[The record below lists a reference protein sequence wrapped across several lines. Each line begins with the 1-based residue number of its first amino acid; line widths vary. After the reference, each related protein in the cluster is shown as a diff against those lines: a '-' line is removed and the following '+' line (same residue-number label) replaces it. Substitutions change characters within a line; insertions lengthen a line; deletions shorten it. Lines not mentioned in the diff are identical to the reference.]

1 MKRKWW
7 LIGLGVVL
15 AGGSAS
21 GWYYAQSDAEPA
33 AVEAATTQVRK
44 GTLTAAVSGTGSI
57 EAAARETIVA
67 VSDGE
72 VGEVFFQ
79 EGDDVKK
86 GDVLLTYV
94 QEDALDQIRSSR
106 LELERQRLELEQLQ
120 LDYKEAAEAGDGSQD
135 EIQLNI
141 RKQMLTI
148 QELEDEIASL
158 ELDEGI
164 DPIVAPIDGV
174 LKTFDVEPGDVLRED
189 AEIGEVVDYASMKMV
204 VAVDELDI
212 AEVAIGQEATVLVD
226 ALPERTYAGSVVDI
240 AEEGTA
246 SNGVA
251 SFEVTVL
258 LNEVDQLKPGMSAE
272 ASIVTAQK
280 ENALLL
286 PIEAVQSFR
295 GQYFVL
301 VPAEASAEAE
311 ASPAPGDTEA
321 AAGTRPSSAGTTA
334 AGDAKA
340 ATGTRPSGTGTRAER
355 PSGTTASTGERPA
368 DAASGTQAGASTG
381 QRNAAGVAG
390 AAPGSGQ
397 TRVTVEVGI
406 ANEDSIEIVSGLA
419 EGDTVILPTTT
430 GASGSAQTQTTGRP
444 QTAGFGMGVVPG
456 AGLGGSVPGAGFGG
470 GGGRD

>member
-33 AVEAATTQVRK
+33 AVEVATTQVRK

-67 VSDGE
+67 ANEGE

-79 EGDDVKK
+79 EGDEVNK

-120 LDYKEAAEAGDGSQD
+120 LDYKEAAEAGDGSQNG
-135 EIQLNI
+135 IQLNI

-158 ELDEGI
+158 ESDEGI

-212 AEVAIGQEATVLVD
+212 AEAAIGQEATVLVD
-226 ALPERTYAGSVVDI
+226 ALPDRTYAGSVVDI

-251 SFEVTVL
+251 SFDVTVL

-280 ENALLL
+280 EDALLL

-301 VPAEASAEAE
+301 VPAETSAEAE
-311 ASPAPGDTEA
+311 AAPAAGDTEA
-321 AAGTRPSSAGTTA
+321 AAGTRPGSAGTAA
-334 AGDAKA
+334 AGDAEA
-340 ATGTRPSGTGTRAER
+340 AGTRPSGTGTRAER
-355 PSGTTASTGERPA
+355 PSGTTASAGERPA
-368 DAASGTQAGASTG
+368 NAASGTQAGASTG
-381 QRNAAGVAG
+381 QRNAAGAAG

-430 GASGSAQTQTTGRP
+430 AAGSAQTQTTGRP

-456 AGLGGSVPGAGFGG
+456 AGLGGTVPGAGFGG